1 MSDGGL
7 YEKVVVDQISG
18 LPEVD
23 LQCVYLSKNR
33 DTRITSKLKRIM
45 CAIFL
50 FLGSSLPVKAE
61 SSQDGDEG
69 RGGGSQDEL
78 GEDGGGK
85 EATAAREEMG

>member
-7 YEKVVVDQISG
+7 HEKVVVDQISG

-45 CAIFL
+45 CTILL
-50 FLGSSLPVKAE
+50 FLGRSFPVKAE
-61 SSQDGDEG
+61 SLQAGDRG
-69 RGGGSQDEL
+69 RGRRRQEEFGGDV
-78 GEDGGGK
+78 GAK
-85 EATAAREEMG
+85 EATAAREDMG

>member
-45 CAIFL
+45 CTIFL
-50 FLGSSLPVKAE
+50 FLGSSLPVKAG
-61 SSQDGDEG
+61 SSQDGAEG
-69 RGGGSQDEL
+69 RGVTVQEEFGGE
-78 GEDGGGK
+78 GGGR
-85 EATAAREEMG
+85 EATAARDEMG